1 MILKILNKFFFIIF
15 FLFIGINSTNANF
28 KEIKKKAK
36 IKNPE
41 IIFLVQNIKKNCIR
55 DLYISPDSHYVRP
68 VLKVEAPSGYGLD
81 DRFDH
86 ALSKFEEFSFPCSG
100 GNIEACKN
108 VKRVILEWAKANA
121 AQRTGPSDGDGRH
134 WNDTLTVNLY
144 TASPMMAAYSF
155 TKQVISIPQDED
167 KMIKEWFKK
176 IVKKN
181 EHLMYNYSNYK
192 SGSGAAGTPKR
203 AHNHALSSAMSHMQ
217 LGILLG
223 NDKLFRTAFKNF
235 EAAIKYQRKDGSM
248 PIETRRGGRAMFY
261 QARAMNALAV
271 IAILAENQGYNIWD
285 YDYKGK
291 NYHNLVKFFIDF
303 TENNQIV
310 FKYAKSMKHPGPA
323 KNFKK
328 QDLNSRS
335 SSNWGWLYA
344 YVTRFPDHENV
355 QRLKKW
361 SKDKSNLNSY
371 QWDIVHHYLNI
382 KKRPFSSASWTVVEP
397 NCHFTK

>member
-1 MILKILNKFFFIIF
+1 MLNKIVLT
-15 FLFIGINSTNANF
+15 FLLYTLSSNLVHAEF
-28 KEIKKKAK
+28 KKIKKKATVTK
-36 IKNPE
+36 PE
-41 IIFLVQNIKKNCIR
+41 IIFPIQINKKNCIR
-55 DLYISPDSHYVRP
+55 DLYIDPDTHSVRP
-68 VLKVEAPSGYGLD
+68 VLKVKAPSGYGLD

-86 ALSKFEEFSFPCSG
+86 ALGKFEDFSFPCSG
-100 GNIEACKN
+100 GNLEACKN
-108 VKRVILEWAKANA
+108 VKRVILEWANVNA
-121 AQRTGPSDGDGRH
+121 AQRTGPSDGEGRH

-144 TASPMMAAYSF
+144 IASPMMAAYSF
-155 TKQVISIPQDED
+155 AKQILDIPKKED
-167 KMIKEWFKK
+167 KIIKDWFKK

-217 LGILLG
+217 LGILL
-223 NDKLFRTAFKNF
+223 NEDKIFRTAFRNY

-248 PIETRRGGRAMFY
+248 PIETRRGGRAIFY

-271 IAILAENQGYNIWD
+271 IAIIAENQGYNVWD
-285 YDYKGK
+285 YEHKGK
-291 NYHNLVKFFIDF
+291 NYHNIVKFFLDF
-303 TENNQIV
+303 TENNEIV

-323 KNFKK
+323 KDYKK

-344 YVTRFPDHENV
+344 YVSRFPDHENTK
-355 QRLKKW
+355 RLERW
-361 SKDKSNLNSY
+361 SQIKSNLNSY

-397 NCHFTK
+397 NCHFTR